1 MQARSASE
9 RNPPGLPLIPE
20 ITAVKNGTRQHTKV
34 ERPYHH
40 APTPSDLM
48 PQQPSGS
55 DGSCD
60 LPRLHDLISRHTDG
74 LITPDEHRDLAA
86 VLEADPEARR
96 LWFLRNDIDLGLAAS
111 AEQNRSEIVVPDRVA
126 TAAVKRPRA
135 ASTAGFTMAL
145 AGVGALAGIAIGI
158 FGASAVW
165 ALALPGSGAA
175 GTTIPVLAESF
186 EDGQA
191 KTVPGLPR
199 GLTDPDVDLWRG
211 DEASV
216 VTAMQKVD
224 PAAGSRMLRFERAT
238 HAGEN
243 SPKSAWSDVYRL
255 VDARPFILL
264 AEGQPVTA
272 RLAADFSMASDA
284 CGPDEKYSVSVHLYA
299 FDRDISDAPKPLS
312 LGWVGENCVASGT
325 KRVPIECGKQGW
337 RRVTVDASLPPE
349 AKFVL
354 LHVSAVRDYPKQS
367 SEPAVFAGHFVDD
380 VTLELYVGSQ
390 R

>member
-1 MQARSASE
+1 
-9 RNPPGLPLIPE
+9 
-20 ITAVKNGTRQHTKV
+20 
-34 ERPYHH
+34 
-40 APTPSDLM
+40 M

-55 DGSCD
+55 DGSLD
-60 LPRLHDLISRHTDG
+60 LPRLHDLISRHADG
-74 LITPDEHRDLAA
+74 LIAPDEHCELAA

-96 LWFLRNDIDLGLAAS
+96 LWFLRNDIELGLAAS
-111 AEQNRSEIVVPDRVA
+111 AEQSRGEIIATESVA
-126 TAAVKRPRA
+126 FAGERPRA
-135 ASTAGFTMAL
+135 ASIAGFTMAL
-145 AGVGALAGIAIGI
+145 AGIAIGV

-165 ALALPGSGAA
+165 ALSVPGPGAA

-199 GLTDPDVDLWRG
+199 GLTDPDGDIWRG
-211 DEASV
+211 DEAHI
-216 VTAMQKVD
+216 VTAMQEIQ
-224 PAAGSRMLRFERAT
+224 PAAGSRMLRFESAT

-255 VDARPFILL
+255 VDARPYILM
-264 AEGQPVTA
+264 AEGRPVTA
-272 RLAADFSMASDA
+272 RLAADFTMASDA
-284 CGPDEKYSVSVHLYA
+284 CGPDERYSVNVHLYA
-299 FDRDISDAPKPLS
+299 FDRDISDAPKPLP
-312 LGWVGENCVASGT
+312 LGWVSENCVASGM
-325 KRVPIECGKQGW
+325 KKVPLECGQRGW
-337 RRVTVDASLPPE
+337 QRVTVDASLPPE

>member
-1 MQARSASE
+1 
-9 RNPPGLPLIPE
+9 
-20 ITAVKNGTRQHTKV
+20 
-34 ERPYHH
+34 
-40 APTPSDLM
+40 M

-55 DGSCD
+55 DGSLD
-60 LPRLHDLISRHTDG
+60 LPRLHDLISRHADG
-74 LITPDEHRDLAA
+74 LIAPEEHCELAA
-86 VLEADPEARR
+86 ALEADPEARR
-96 LWFLRNDIDLGLAAS
+96 LWFLRNDIELGLAAS
-111 AEQNRSEIVVPDRVA
+111 AEQSRGEIVVPDRVT
-126 TAAVKRPRA
+126 TAEVKRPRA
-135 ASTAGFTMAL
+135 ASIAGLTM
-145 AGVGALAGIAIGI
+145 ALAGIAIGV

-165 ALALPGSGAA
+165 ALAVPGPSAA

-191 KTVPGLPR
+191 KTVPGLPH
-199 GLTDPDVDLWRG
+199 GLTDPDGDIWRG
-211 DEASV
+211 DEARI
-216 VTAMQKVD
+216 VTAMQEIE
-224 PAAGSRMLRFERAT
+224 PAAGSRMLRFESAT

-243 SPKSAWSDVYRL
+243 SLKSAWSDVYRL
-255 VDARPFILL
+255 VDARPYILM
-264 AEGQPVTA
+264 AEGRPVTA

-284 CGPDEKYSVSVHLYA
+284 CGPDERYSVSVHLYA
-299 FDRDISDAPKPLS
+299 FDRDISDAPKPLP
-312 LGWVGENCVASGT
+312 LGWVSENCVASGT

-354 LHVSAVRDYPKQS
+354 LHVSAVRDYPKPT

>member
-1 MQARSASE
+1 
-9 RNPPGLPLIPE
+9 
-20 ITAVKNGTRQHTKV
+20 
-34 ERPYHH
+34 
-40 APTPSDLM
+40 M

-55 DGSCD
+55 DGSFD
-60 LPRLHDLISRHTDG
+60 QPRLHDLISRQADG
-74 LITPDEHRDLAA
+74 LITPDEHRELAA
-86 VLEADPEARR
+86 ALEADPAARR
-96 LWFLRNDIDLGLAAS
+96 LWFLRNDIELGLATI

-126 TAAVKRPRA
+126 TGLTERPRA
-135 ASTAGFTMAL
+135 AAIAGFTMAL
-145 AGVGALAGIAIGI
+145 AGLAVGV

-165 ALALPGSGAA
+165 ALAVPGPGAA

-199 GLTDPDVDLWRG
+199 GLSDPDGDIWRG

-216 VTAMQKVD
+216 VMAMQEIE

-255 VDARPFILL
+255 VDARPYILM
-264 AEGQPVTA
+264 AEGRPVTA
-272 RLAADFSMASDA
+272 RLAADFSMAAGA
-284 CGPDEKYSVSVHLYA
+284 CGPDEKYSASVRFYA
-299 FDRDISDAPKPLS
+299 FDRDISHAPNPIPLE
-312 LGWVGENCVASGT
+312 WVYENSVASGM
-325 KRVPIECGKQGW
+325 KRVPLECGQRGW
-337 RRVTVDASLPPE
+337 QRVTVDASLPPE

-354 LHVSAVRDYPKQS
+354 LHVSAVRDYPKPT

-380 VTLELYVGSQ
+380 VNLELFVGSQ
-390 R
+390 RQ